1 MENVHSFVTVSKG
14 WPPLSL
20 SGAGGGE
27 KHPPSH
33 TFAIPRKKLMGKVAN
48 FFFIFFQ
55 TLPRT
60 YRVFFFRWYPPKKL
74 GNLG

>member
-1 MENVHSFVTVSKG
+1 MQGSWEDLDIYHPLPSCPIHHLLFGSKS
-14 WPPLSL
+14 PKSCLLISDLTL

-48 FFFIFFQ
+48 FF
-55 TLPRT
+55 
-60 YRVFFFRWYPPKKL
+60 
-74 GNLG
+74 